1 MAVDRSQLPR
11 VGSDPSFRFP
21 EVCKSS
27 LANGLRVW
35 TVEHRTVP
43 VVAFLLLTPVGSAA
57 DPADR
62 PGLAALTGDLL
73 DEGSG
78 DRSGAEVYNAL
89 ARIGARFE
97 TEVSADASI
106 LTLVT
111 LARFADRALSLLAD
125 MATRPRFETT
135 EFARVRDLRLTRL
148 VQLRDLPPAVA
159 DRVFTEALFR
169 GHPYGHTAIGTDGAL
184 RAMSVEQVV
193 AFHRRAYVAPH
204 MTLIAV
210 GDASHEQL
218 VQAVTARFCA
228 GQAAPSGPPQAPRD
242 FSFDAA
248 RAPAPAPPT
257 ERVLLVHRPHAAQS
271 ELRIGHVAAPRDTPD
286 YHALLVLN
294 TVLGAQ
300 FVSRINLN
308 LREDKGYTYGAR
320 TAFDFRRGRGP
331 FALQASVQT
340 TATADAIRE
349 VMAELRAIREERP
362 TTQSELDVARAALT
376 RGYPQRFE
384 TASQI
389 ARAVAQLALYELP
402 DDSLS
407 EFVPRVAAVDI
418 DTVTHVA
425 ASHLDPARLLTV
437 IVGDRDQVAP
447 TLDGLGLGAPVDV
460 PLPL

>member
-1 MAVDRSQLPR
+1 MATASPGHDLAELERAITDEVDQLIGNGPSADDLERSLAQVEAHFVYRLGTVGGFGGKSDQLNAYNVFLEDPGYFERDLARYHGASATSIQAASSTYLSRERRVTLSVVPQGCPQVAPRRFKAGERVVMAVDRSQLPR

-257 ERVLLVHRPHAAQS
+257 EA
-271 ELRIGHVAAPRDTPD
+271 
-286 YHALLVLN
+286 
-294 TVLGAQ
+294 GA
-300 FVSRINLN
+300 
-308 LREDKGYTYGAR
+308 
-320 TAFDFRRGRGP
+320 
-331 FALQASVQT
+331 
-340 TATADAIRE
+340 
-349 VMAELRAIREERP
+349 
-362 TTQSELDVARAALT
+362 ARA
-376 RGYPQRFE
+376 PPPC
-384 TASQI
+384 
-389 ARAVAQLALYELP
+389 RAV
-402 DDSLS
+402 
-407 EFVPRVAAVDI
+407 
-418 DTVTHVA
+418 
-425 ASHLDPARLLTV
+425 
-437 IVGDRDQVAP
+437 
-447 TLDGLGLGAPVDV
+447 
-460 PLPL
+460 